1 MCTSLQE
8 GYGLPGLEA
17 MFCGCALASTKC
29 KGVLEYAN
37 NNNSMLCETND
48 LNEMFNNIVT
58 LMNDNKKRIEIA
70 KKGNIENKNR
80 TLKISSELFEREIEM
95 EK

>member
-1 MCTSLQE
+1 
-8 GYGLPGLEA
+8 
-17 MFCGCALASTKC
+17 
-29 KGVLEYAN
+29 
-37 NNNSMLCETND
+37 MLCETND